1 MAVEILSVLL
11 LNVRL
16 ADYSIRDDTIE
27 EAIKSF
33 EVIVERLKSLVLMAI
48 ENPQVFYVFNEI
60 TVSLDSFLFIF
71 LGVCLSTI
79 DTGSCLW

>member
-48 ENPQVFYVFNEI
+48 DNPQVSYVFNEI

-71 LGVCLSTI
+71 LGVCLSTT